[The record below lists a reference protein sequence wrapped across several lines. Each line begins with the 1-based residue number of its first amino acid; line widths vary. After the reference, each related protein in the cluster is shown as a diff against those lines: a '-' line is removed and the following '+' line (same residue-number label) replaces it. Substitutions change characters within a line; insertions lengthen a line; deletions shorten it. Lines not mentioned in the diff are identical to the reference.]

1 MKKKLLAI
9 LMVLSLILP
18 MTACTQASTQ
28 KSSES
33 SDLSATSSEIS
44 NDTSVSSG
52 VVVNDISTKPE
63 GEALDGPD
71 TRPYG
76 TESGLNAT
84 YGTPVYYYEETG
96 ETFDPIE
103 MVIWSTDREVHDTT
117 MAGTGD
123 ISAAMRTLCIPDS
136 VVWTVIPTSNAYIQF
151 DVTVEGV
158 YTSDIDNTL
167 NGQSLVVTYQ
177 VSTDNGGE
185 TFSQV
190 LLDAT
195 IGDIDIPKD
204 EEGYLTPM
212 WLIERADASTKFTI
226 MYYDFTVPD
235 QVLAN
240 QVQYYAEFDH
250 DKYLELCDTYS
261 DWAANMSQVGSDPA

>member
-1 MKKKLLAI
+1 MKRKI
-9 LMVLSLILP
+9 LSLIMVISVIL
-18 MTACTQASTQ
+18 TLAACTQPQSSSNQSSTTQ
-28 KSSES
+28 S
-33 SDLSATSSEIS
+33 TVSSEIS
-44 NDTSVSSG
+44 SGQSDVSS
-52 VVVNDISTKPE
+52 VEDISTKPE

-96 ETFDPIE
+96 ETFDPVE

-117 MAGTGD
+117 IAGNGD

-136 VVWTVIPTSNAYIQF
+136 VVWTVIPTSNACIQF

-185 TFSQV
+185 TF
-190 LLDAT
+190 
-195 IGDIDIPKD
+195 
-204 EEGYLTPM
+204 
-212 WLIERADASTKFTI
+212 F
-226 MYYDFTVPD
+226 VPR
-235 QVLAN
+235 L
-240 QVQYYAEFDH
+240 
-250 DKYLELCDTYS
+250 KI
-261 DWAANMSQVGSDPA
+261 